1 MVAQGNPHRIAAPAD
16 LAKPGVRLV
25 RRPEGAGAPTQL
37 RRVLDAAKIRLE
49 RLTVEAPPAV
59 TESEAAVAILGAK
72 AHAGIALRAVGALF
86 FRLDFIPLRGE
97 RFDLAIRRR
106 DSSRR
111 YRGWAS
117 PARRTSPRRR
127 RCLAATISVGS
138 AASVTMPDGRRRGG
152 AERPAAGRRHPPAT
166 SSTPFLT
173 NTATILPVGA
183 GPALKHQQN
192 ERGCPPTLT
201 GVKRKSPQ
209 PPR

>member
-1 MVAQGNPHRIAAPAD
+1 MSTRSVRSLAIMVAQGNPHRIAAPAD

-127 RCLAATISVGS
+127 LRYRS
-138 AASVTMPDGRRRGG
+138 GRRRQ
-152 AERPAAGRRHPPAT
+152 
-166 SSTPFLT
+166 L
-173 NTATILPVGA
+173 
-183 GPALKHQQN
+183 Q
-192 ERGCPPTLT
+192 CLT
-201 GVKRKSPQ
+201 GAVGEEPSD
-209 PPR
+209 PPPGADTRQRRARRLF